1 MGSLFL
7 CRIVLKRQKS
17 SWNEKF
23 RVEQNVS
30 SICVKNGSQRG
41 SRGNVFPLCGYI
53 KSVRLL

>member
-7 CRIVLKRQKS
+7 CGIDLKRQKS
-17 SWNEKF
+17 SWNEKS
-23 RVEQNVS
+23 RVEQKVS

-41 SRGNVFPLCGYI
+41 FRGNVFPLCGYI